1 MQLAN
6 TLGLYAFLSLI
17 PLVILYLIKPKPVE
31 KIIPSLMFLIK
42 NQKNAIKNSF
52 FQKLLRNLVFLLQLL
67 ALSVMAFSIVSPYI
81 ITSEA
86 VASQN
91 TIIII
96 DASASSQ
103 TIDNTK
109 TRFENSID
117 IAKDY
122 LQGKIS
128 IIVASSRPE
137 TILEDG
143 SKNQA
148 LSLLQTLKP
157 KDTKTNIESALY
169 EAESILGDRNG
180 RIMVISDFIVDDLN
194 ELVKA
199 KRILSSK
206 GINVEFISTWNKA
219 ENTGIIDLDVDKHNA
234 EAHVKNFN
242 DDDAEITAVI
252 IKEENTL
259 ETKSKTI
266 TAHSTE
272 IFNFE
277 TPTGIS
283 KIVINSDDDFKLDN
297 TAYISAPLKKQ
308 IDVLLITNVK
318 TNYLMKALQSSK
330 DINLKITE
338 PPIVQ
343 SIESSEIIIISDVDS
358 SLILPGTLEEISK
371 EVENGKSLIITA
383 QNDINQIG
391 ISWLLPVELNEKA
404 NNTKA
409 CVKVIN
415 EFTKQFENN
424 KCFTTLKKYFKA
436 IPKENTISIIE
447 ADDSSPLVALGRRG
461 EGNIIYYGI
470 IDGQTDFKTQT
481 SYPIFW
487 NELLSFLAEAGDIND
502 YNFRIDEKPSIDKAG
517 IYDNGNKVA
526 INLFDEDESDIS
538 RETMSFDNGEFISG
552 ISEEKVVLNLD
563 IYLIIFAIIIMF
575 FEIFYIKIRGDL

>member
-17 PLVILYLIKPKPVE
+17 PLIILYLIKPKPVE
-31 KIIPSLMFLIK
+31 KIVPSLMFLIK

-52 FQKLLRNLVFLLQLL
+52 FQKLLRNMVFLLQLL
-67 ALSVMAFSIVSPYI
+67 ALSIMAFSIASPYI
-81 ITSEA
+81 TTSEA

-91 TIIII
+91 TIIVI

-103 TIDNTK
+103 AINNGR
-109 TRFENSID
+109 TRFESSLD

-122 LQGKIS
+122 LQGKIN
-128 IIVASSRPE
+128 IIIASSSPE

-148 LSLLQTLKP
+148 LSLLQTLEP

-169 EAESILGDRNG
+169 EAESILADRNG
-180 RIMVISDFIVDDLN
+180 RIIVISDFIVDDIN
-194 ELVKA
+194 ELTKA

-219 ENTGIIDLDVDKHNA
+219 ENIGIIGFDIDKQNMA
-234 EAHVKNFN
+234 AYVKNFN
-242 DDDAEITAVI
+242 DNDAEITAAI
-252 IKEENTL
+252 IKEESTL
-259 ETKSKTI
+259 ETKSKII

-272 IFNFE
+272 IFDFE
-277 TPTGIS
+277 TPAGIS
-283 KIVINSDDDFKLDN
+283 KIVINSNDNFKLDN

-308 IDVLLITNVK
+308 TDVLLITNAK
-318 TNYLMKALQSSK
+318 TSYLMKALQSSK

-338 PPIVQ
+338 PPIIQ
-343 SIESSEIIIISDVDS
+343 GIESNEIIIINSIDGN
-358 SLILPGTLEEISK
+358 LILPGTLEEISR

-383 QNDINQIG
+383 QDDINQIG
-391 ISWLLPVELNEKA
+391 ISWILPVELNEKA

-409 CVKVIN
+409 CAKVIN

-424 KCFTTLKKYFKA
+424 KCFATVKTYFKA

-447 ADDSSPLVALGRRG
+447 ADDSSPLVALGKSG
-461 EGNIIYYGI
+461 KGNLVYYGI
-470 IDGQTDFKTQT
+470 IDGQADFKTQT

-517 IYDNGNKVA
+517 IYENGNKIA
-526 INLFDEDESDIS
+526 INLFDEDESDVS
-538 RETMSFDNGEFISG
+538 RETISFDNEDFVSG

-563 IYLIIFAIIIMF
+563 IYLIIFAIIIML
-575 FEIFYIKIRGDL
+575 FEIFYIKMRGDL

>member
-6 TLGLYAFLSLI
+6 TIGLYAFLSLI
-17 PLVILYLIKPKPVE
+17 PLIIIYLRKPKPVE

-42 NQKNAIKNSF
+42 NQKDATKHSF

-67 ALSVMAFSIVSPYI
+67 ALSIMAFSIVSPYI

-91 TIIII
+91 TVIII

-103 TIDNTK
+103 AINNGK

-122 LQGKIS
+122 LQGKVS
-128 IIVASSRPE
+128 IIVASGSPE
-137 TILEDG
+137 TILEHG
-143 SKNQA
+143 TKNQA
-148 LSLLQTLKP
+148 LSLLQTLEP
-157 KDTKTNIESALY
+157 KDTKTSIEGALY
-169 EAESILGDRNG
+169 EAESILNNKNG
-180 RIMVISDFIVDDLN
+180 RIIVISDFIVEDVN
-194 ELVKA
+194 ELLKA

-206 GINVEFISTWNKA
+206 DIDVEFISTWNKA
-219 ENTGIIDLDVDKHNA
+219 KNIGIIELGVNKYNTVVY
-234 EAHVKNFN
+234 VKNFN
-242 DDDAEITAVI
+242 DDDAEITAAMV
-252 IKEENTL
+252 KDGSAL
-259 ETKSKTI
+259 ETKSKII

-277 TPTGIS
+277 TPIGIS
-283 KIVINSDDDFKLDN
+283 EVTINSDDDFKLDN

-308 IDVLLITNVK
+308 IDVLLITNAK
-318 TNYLMKALQSSK
+318 TSYLMKALQSSK
-330 DINLKITE
+330 DINLKIAE

-343 SIESSEIIIISDVDS
+343 GIESSEIIIISNIDGN
-358 SLILPGTLEEISK
+358 LILPGTLEEISK

-383 QNDINQIG
+383 QDDINQIG

-424 KCFTTLKKYFKA
+424 MCFTIVKKYFKA
-436 IPKENTISIIE
+436 IPKNNTISIIE
-447 ADDSSPLVALGRRG
+447 ADDSSPLIALGKRG
-461 EGNIIYYGI
+461 KGNLVYYGI
-470 IDGQTDFKTQT
+470 IDEHTDFKTQT

-487 NELLSFLAEAGDIND
+487 NDLLNFLAETGDINN
-502 YNFRIDEKPSIDKAG
+502 YNFKIYEKPSIDKAG
-517 IYDNGNKVA
+517 IYDNGNKIAV
-526 INLFDEDESDIS
+526 NLLDEDESDIA
-538 RETMSFDNGEFISG
+538 RETLSFDNDEFVSG
-552 ISEEKVVLNLD
+552 ISQENVVLNLD
-563 IYLIIFAIIIMF
+563 IYLIIFAILIML

>member
-17 PLVILYLIKPKPVE
+17 PLIILYLIKPKPVE
-31 KIIPSLMFLIK
+31 KIVPSLMFLIK

-52 FQKLLRNLVFLLQLL
+52 FQKLLRNMVFLLQLL
-67 ALSVMAFSIVSPYI
+67 ALSIMAFSIASPYI
-81 ITSEA
+81 TTSEA

-91 TIIII
+91 TIIVI

-103 TIDNTK
+103 AINNGR
-109 TRFENSID
+109 TRFESSLD

-128 IIVASSRPE
+128 IIIASSSPE

-148 LSLLQTLKP
+148 LSLLQTLEP

-169 EAESILGDRNG
+169 EAESILADRNG
-180 RIMVISDFIVDDLN
+180 RIIVISDFIVDDIN
-194 ELVKA
+194 ELIKA

-219 ENTGIIDLDVDKHNA
+219 ENIGIIGFDIDKQNMA
-234 EAHVKNFN
+234 AYVKNFN
-242 DDDAEITAVI
+242 DNDAEITAAI
-252 IKEENTL
+252 IKEESTL
-259 ETKSKTI
+259 ETKSKII

-272 IFNFE
+272 IFDFE
-277 TPTGIS
+277 TPAGIS
-283 KIVINSDDDFKLDN
+283 KIVINSNDNFKLDN

-308 IDVLLITNVK
+308 TDVLLITNAK
-318 TNYLMKALQSSK
+318 TSYLMKALQSSK

-338 PPIVQ
+338 PPIIQ
-343 SIESSEIIIISDVDS
+343 GIESNEIIIINSIDGN
-358 SLILPGTLEEISK
+358 LILPGTLEEISR

-383 QNDINQIG
+383 QDDINQIG
-391 ISWLLPVELNEKA
+391 ISWILPVELNEKA

-409 CVKVIN
+409 CAKVIN

-424 KCFTTLKKYFKA
+424 KCFATVKTYFKA

-447 ADDSSPLVALGRRG
+447 ADDSSPLVALGKSG
-461 EGNIIYYGI
+461 KGNLVYYGI
-470 IDGQTDFKTQT
+470 IDGQADFKTQT

-517 IYDNGNKVA
+517 IYENGNKIA
-526 INLFDEDESDIS
+526 INLFDEDESDVS
-538 RETMSFDNGEFISG
+538 RETISFDNEDFVSG

-563 IYLIIFAIIIMF
+563 IYLIIFAIIIML
-575 FEIFYIKIRGDL
+575 FEIFYIKMRGDL

>member
-31 KIIPSLMFLIK
+31 RVVPSLMFLIK
-42 NQKNAIKNSF
+42 NQKRVTKDSF

-67 ALSVMAFSIVSPYI
+67 ALSMMAFSIASPYI
-81 ITSEA
+81 TTTEA
-86 VASQN
+86 VVSQN
-91 TIIII
+91 TVIII

-103 TIDNTK
+103 TISNGK

-128 IIVASSRPE
+128 IIVASGSPK

-143 SKNQA
+143 TKNRA
-148 LSLLQTLKP
+148 LSLIQTIEP
-157 KDTKTNIESALY
+157 KDTGTNIESALY
-169 EAESILGDRNG
+169 EAESVLNNRNG
-180 RIMVISDFIVDDLN
+180 RIIVISDFIVDDLN
-194 ELVKA
+194 ELLKA

-219 ENTGIIDLDVDKHNA
+219 ENIGIIGLDADKHNTA
-234 EAHVKNFN
+234 AYVKNF
-242 DDDAEITAVI
+242 DDDAEITAAI

-283 KIVINSDDDFKLDN
+283 KIVINSDDDLKLDN
-297 TAYISAPLKKQ
+297 IAYISAPLKKQ
-308 IDVLLITNVK
+308 IDVLLITNAK
-318 TNYLMKALQSSK
+318 KSYLMKALQSSK
-330 DINLKITE
+330 DINLKVTQ
-338 PPIVQ
+338 PPIVEG
-343 SIESSEIIIISDVDS
+343 IKSSEIIIISNVDGN
-358 SLILPGTLEEISK
+358 LILPGTLEEISR

-383 QNDINQIG
+383 QDNINQIG
-391 ISWLLPVELNEKA
+391 ISWLLPVELDGKA
-404 NNTKA
+404 NNTQA

-424 KCFTTLKKYFKA
+424 KCFTIVKKYFKA
-436 IPKENTISIIE
+436 VPKENTISIIE
-447 ADDSSPLVALGRRG
+447 ADDSSPLVALGKRG
-461 EGNIIYYGI
+461 KGNLVYYGI
-470 IDGQTDFKTQT
+470 IDEQTDFKTQT

-487 NELLSFLAEAGDIND
+487 NELLSFLAETGDIKD

-517 IYDNGNKVA
+517 IYDNGNKIA
-526 INLFDEDESDIS
+526 INLLDEDESDIS
-538 RETMSFDNGEFISG
+538 RETMSFDNDEFVSG

-563 IYLIIFAIIIMF
+563 IYLIIFAIVIMF

>member
-338 PPIVQ
+338 PPIIHG
-343 SIESSEIIIISDVDS
+343 IESSEIIIVSYVDS

>member
-17 PLVILYLIKPKPVE
+17 PLVIIYLRKPKPVE

-42 NQKNAIKNSF
+42 NQKDATKHSF

-67 ALSVMAFSIVSPYI
+67 ALSLMAFSIASPYI

-86 VASQN
+86 VTSQN
-91 TIIII
+91 TVIIV

-103 TIDNTK
+103 TINNGK
-109 TRFENSID
+109 TRFENSLD

-128 IIVASSRPE
+128 IIVASDTTE

-143 SKNQA
+143 TRNQA
-148 LSLLQTLKP
+148 LSLIQTIEP
-157 KDTKTNIESALY
+157 KDTKTNLEGALY
-169 EAESILGDRNG
+169 EAESLLEDKKG
-180 RIMVISDFIVDDLN
+180 RVVVISDFIVNDLN
-194 ELVKA
+194 ELLKA

-206 GINVEFISTWNKA
+206 SIDVKFISTWNKA
-219 ENTGIIDLDVDKHNA
+219 KNIGIINLNIDKYNTVA
-234 EAHVKNFN
+234 YVKNFN
-242 DDDAEITAVI
+242 DDDAEIITALV
-252 IKEENTL
+252 KDGSAL
-259 ETKSKTI
+259 ETKSKKI

-272 IFNFE
+272 VFNFE

-283 KIVINSDDDFKLDN
+283 EIKINSDDDFKLDN

-308 IDVLLITNVK
+308 IDVLLITNAK
-318 TNYLMKALQSSK
+318 TSYLMKALQSSK

-343 SIESSEIIIISDVDS
+343 GVNSNEIIIINDVNGN
-358 SLILPGTLEEISK
+358 LILPGTLEEISR
-371 EVENGKSLIITA
+371 EVGNGKDLIITA
-383 QNDINQIG
+383 QSDLNQIG
-391 ISWLLPVELNEKA
+391 ISWLLPVELNEKI

-409 CVKVIN
+409 CVKVVN

-424 KCFTTLKKYFKA
+424 RCFTTVTKYFKT
-436 IPKENTISIIE
+436 IPKNNAISIIE
-447 ADDSSPLVALGRRG
+447 ADDSSPLVALGKRG
-461 EGNIIYYGI
+461 KGSIVYYGL
-470 IDGQTDFKTQT
+470 IDEESDFKTQT

-487 NELLSFLAEAGDIND
+487 NELLNFLAETGDIKD
-502 YNFRIDEKPSIDKAG
+502 YNFRIDEKPSINKAG
-517 IYDNGNKVA
+517 IYDNGNKIAV
-526 INLFDEDESDIS
+526 NLLDEDESDIS
-538 RETMSFDNGEFISG
+538 RETMSFDEDEFVSG
-552 ISEEKVVLNLD
+552 ISQENIVLNLD

>member
-6 TLGLYAFLSLI
+6 ILGLYAFLSLI
-17 PLVILYLIKPKPVE
+17 PLIILYLIKPKPVE
-31 KIIPSLMFLIK
+31 KIVPSLMFLIK

-67 ALSVMAFSIVSPYI
+67 ALSIMAFSIASPYI
-81 ITSEA
+81 ITNEA

-91 TIIII
+91 TVIII

-103 TIDNTK
+103 TTNNGR
-109 TRFENSID
+109 TRFESSID

-128 IIVASSRPE
+128 IIIASSSPE

-143 SKNQA
+143 SINQA
-148 LSLLQTLKP
+148 LSLLQTLEP

-169 EAESILGDRNG
+169 EAESLLADKNG
-180 RIMVISDFIVDDLN
+180 RIIVISDFIVDDIN

-206 GINVEFISTWNKA
+206 DINVEFVSTWNKA
-219 ENTGIIDLDVDKHNA
+219 ENIGIIRLDIDKQNTVA
-234 EAHVKNFN
+234 YVKNFN
-242 DDDAEITAVI
+242 DNDAEITAAI
-252 IKEENTL
+252 IKEDDTL

-272 IFNFE
+272 IFDFE
-277 TPTGIS
+277 TPVGIS
-283 KIVINSDDDFKLDN
+283 KIVINSDDNFKLDN

-308 IDVLLITNVK
+308 TDVLLITNAK
-318 TNYLMKALQSSK
+318 TTYLMKALQSSK

-338 PPIVQ
+338 PPIIQ
-343 SIESSEIIIISDVDS
+343 GIESNEVIIINDIDGN
-358 SLILPGTLEEISK
+358 LILPGTLEEISR

-383 QNDINQIG
+383 QDDVNQIG
-391 ISWLLPVELNEKA
+391 VSWILPVELNEKA

-409 CVKVIN
+409 CAKVIN

-424 KCFTTLKKYFKA
+424 KCFAIVKTYFKA

-447 ADDSSPLVALGRRG
+447 ADDLSPLVALGKSG
-461 EGNIIYYGI
+461 KGNLVYYGI
-470 IDGQTDFKTQT
+470 IDMQADFKTQT

-487 NELLSFLAEAGDIND
+487 NEMISFLAGAGNIND
-502 YNFRIDEKPSIDKAG
+502 YNFRIDEKQSIDKAG
-517 IYDNGNKVA
+517 VYENGNKIA
-526 INLFDEDESDIS
+526 INLFDEDESDVS
-538 RETMSFDNGEFISG
+538 RETMSFDNEDFVSG

-563 IYLIIFAIIIMF
+563 AYLIIFAIIIML
-575 FEIFYIKIRGDL
+575 FEIFYIKVRGDL

>member
-31 KIIPSLMFLIK
+31 KIVPSLMFLIK

-67 ALSVMAFSIVSPYI
+67 ALSIMAFSIASPYI
-81 ITSEA
+81 MTSES
-86 VASQN
+86 VVSQN
-91 TIIII
+91 TVIII

-103 TIDNTK
+103 ATNNGR

-128 IIVASSRPE
+128 IVVASSSPE

-143 SKNQA
+143 TKNQA
-148 LSLLQTLKP
+148 LPLIQVIEP

-169 EAESILGDRNG
+169 ESESILGDRKG
-180 RIMVISDFIVDDLN
+180 RIIVISDFIVDDIN

-242 DDDAEITAVI
+242 DEDAEITAAI

-272 IFNFE
+272 IFDFE

-283 KIVINSDDDFKLDN
+283 KIVINSDDDFSLDN
-297 TAYISAPLKKQ
+297 TAYISAPLNKQ
-308 IDVLLITNVK
+308 INVLLITNAK
-318 TNYLMKALQSSK
+318 KSYIMDALQSSK

-338 PPIVQ
+338 PPIIQ
-343 SIESSEIIIISDVDS
+343 GIESSEIIIINNIDGN
-358 SLILPGTLEEISK
+358 LILPGTFEEIAK

-383 QNDINQIG
+383 QEDISQIG
-391 ISWLLPVELNEKA
+391 ISWLFPVELNEKA
-404 NNTKA
+404 NNTKVCA
-409 CVKVIN
+409 KVIN

-447 ADDSSPLVALGRRG
+447 ADDSSPLVALGKRG
-461 EGNIIYYGI
+461 EGSIIYYGI
-470 IDGQTDFKTQT
+470 IDEQTDFKTQI

-538 RETMSFDNGEFISG
+538 RETMSFDNEEFISG
-552 ISEEKVVLNLD
+552 ISEEKVALNLD
-563 IYLIIFAIIIMF
+563 IYLIIFAILIML

>member
-17 PLVILYLIKPKPVE
+17 PLVVLYLIKPKPIE
-31 KIIPSLMFLIK
+31 KVVPSLMFLIK
-42 NQKNAIKNSF
+42 NQRKITKDSF

-67 ALSVMAFSIVSPYI
+67 ALSIMAFSIASPYI
-81 ITSEA
+81 TTSEA
-86 VASQN
+86 VTSQN

-103 TIDNTK
+103 TIDNGR
-109 TRFENSID
+109 TRFESSIS

-128 IIVASSRPE
+128 IIVASESPE

-143 SKNQA
+143 TKNQA
-148 LSLLQTLKP
+148 LSLIQAIEP
-157 KDTKTNIESALY
+157 KDTGTNIESALY
-169 EAESILGDRNG
+169 EAESILGERKG
-180 RIMVISDFIVDDLN
+180 RIVVISDFIVEDVN
-194 ELVKA
+194 ELSKA

-206 GINVEFISTWNKA
+206 DIDVKFISTWNKA
-219 ENTGIIDLDVDKHNA
+219 KNIGIIDLDIDKHNTA
-234 EAHVKNFN
+234 AYVKNFN
-242 DDDAEITAVI
+242 DDDAEITIALV
-252 IKEENTL
+252 KDSSAL
-259 ETKSKTI
+259 ETKSKKI
-266 TAHSTE
+266 TAKSTE
-272 IFNFE
+272 VFSFE
-277 TPTGIS
+277 TPPGIS
-283 KIVINSDDDFKLDN
+283 EIKINSDDDFKLDN

-308 IDVLLITNVK
+308 IDVLLITNAK
-318 TNYLMKALQSSK
+318 TSYLMKALQSSK

-343 SIESSEIIIISDVDS
+343 GIESNEVIIISGIDG
-358 SLILPGTLEEISK
+358 SLILPGTLEEISR
-371 EVENGKSLIITA
+371 EVGNGKSLIITA
-383 QNDINQIG
+383 QDDLNKIG
-391 ISWLLPVELNEKA
+391 ISWLLPVDLNEKA

-424 KCFTTLKKYFKA
+424 KCFTIVKKYFKA
-436 IPKENTISIIE
+436 IPKDNAISIIE
-447 ADDSSPLVALGRRG
+447 ADDSSPLVALGKNG
-461 EGNIIYYGI
+461 KGNLVYYGI
-470 IDGQTDFKTQT
+470 IDEQTDFKTQT

-487 NELLSFLAEAGDIND
+487 NELLNFLAEAGDIKD

-517 IYDNGNKVA
+517 IYDNGNKIAV
-526 INLFDEDESDIS
+526 NLLNEYESDIAK
-538 RETMSFDNGEFISG
+538 ETIDFDEQGFVSG
-552 ISEEKVVLNLD
+552 ISEEKVVVNLD

>member
-6 TLGLYAFLSLI
+6 TIGLYAFLSLI
-17 PLVILYLIKPKPVE
+17 PLIIIYLRKPKPVE

-42 NQKNAIKNSF
+42 NQKDATKHSF

-67 ALSVMAFSIVSPYI
+67 ALSIMAFSIASPYI

-91 TIIII
+91 TVIII

-103 TIDNTK
+103 AINNGK

-122 LQGKIS
+122 LQGKVS
-128 IIVASSRPE
+128 IIVASGSPE
-137 TILEDG
+137 TILEHG
-143 SKNQA
+143 TKNQA
-148 LSLLQTLKP
+148 LSLLQTLEP
-157 KDTKTNIESALY
+157 KDTKTSIEGALY
-169 EAESILGDRNG
+169 EAESILNNKNG
-180 RIMVISDFIVDDLN
+180 RIIVISDFIVEDVN
-194 ELVKA
+194 ELLKA

-206 GINVEFISTWNKA
+206 DINVEFISTWNKA
-219 ENTGIIDLDVDKHNA
+219 KNIGIIELGVNKYNT
-234 EAHVKNFN
+234 VVYIKNFN
-242 DDDAEITAVI
+242 DNDAEITAAMV
-252 IKEENTL
+252 KDGSAL
-259 ETKSKTI
+259 ETKSKII

-277 TPTGIS
+277 TPIGIS
-283 KIVINSDDDFKLDN
+283 EVTINSDDDFKLDN

-308 IDVLLITNVK
+308 IDVLLITNAK
-318 TNYLMKALQSSK
+318 TSYLMKALQSSK
-330 DINLKITE
+330 DINLKIAE

-343 SIESSEIIIISDVDS
+343 GIESSEIIIISNINGN
-358 SLILPGTLEEISK
+358 LILPGTLEEISRK
-371 EVENGKSLIITA
+371 VEDGKSLIITA
-383 QNDINQIG
+383 QDDINQIG

-424 KCFTTLKKYFKA
+424 MCFTIVKKYFKA
-436 IPKENTISIIE
+436 IPKNNTISIIE
-447 ADDSSPLVALGRRG
+447 ADDSSPLIALGKKG
-461 EGNIIYYGI
+461 KGNLVYYGI
-470 IDGQTDFKTQT
+470 IDEHTDFKTQT

-487 NELLSFLAEAGDIND
+487 NDLLNFLAETGDINN
-502 YNFRIDEKPSIDKAG
+502 YNFKIYEKPSIDKAG
-517 IYDNGNKVA
+517 IYDNGNKIAV
-526 INLFDEDESDIS
+526 NLLDEDESDIA
-538 RETMSFDNGEFISG
+538 RETLSFDNDEFVSG
-552 ISEEKVVLNLD
+552 ISQENVVLNLD

>member
-563 IYLIIFAIIIMF
+563 IYLIIFAIIIML

>member
-17 PLVILYLIKPKPVE
+17 PLIILYLIKPKPVE
-31 KIIPSLMFLIK
+31 KIVPSLMFLIK

-52 FQKLLRNLVFLLQLL
+52 FQKLLRNMVFLLQLL
-67 ALSVMAFSIVSPYI
+67 ALSIMAFSIASPYI
-81 ITSEA
+81 TTSEA

-91 TIIII
+91 TIIVI

-103 TIDNTK
+103 AINNGR
-109 TRFENSID
+109 TRFESSLD

-122 LQGKIS
+122 LQGKIN
-128 IIVASSRPE
+128 IIIASSSPE

-148 LSLLQTLKP
+148 LSLLQTLEP

-169 EAESILGDRNG
+169 EAESILADRNG
-180 RIMVISDFIVDDLN
+180 RIIVISDFIVDDIN
-194 ELVKA
+194 ELIKA

-219 ENTGIIDLDVDKHNA
+219 ENIGIIGFDIDKQNMA
-234 EAHVKNFN
+234 AYVKNFN
-242 DDDAEITAVI
+242 DNDAEITAAI
-252 IKEENTL
+252 IKEESTL
-259 ETKSKTI
+259 ETKSKII

-272 IFNFE
+272 IFDFE
-277 TPTGIS
+277 TPAGIS
-283 KIVINSDDDFKLDN
+283 KIVINSNDNFKLDN

-308 IDVLLITNVK
+308 TDVLLITNAK
-318 TNYLMKALQSSK
+318 TSYLMKALQSSK

-338 PPIVQ
+338 PPIIQ
-343 SIESSEIIIISDVDS
+343 GIESNEIIIINSIDGN
-358 SLILPGTLEEISK
+358 LILPGTLEEISR

-383 QNDINQIG
+383 QDDINQIG
-391 ISWLLPVELNEKA
+391 ISWILPVELNEKA

-409 CVKVIN
+409 CAKVIN

-424 KCFTTLKKYFKA
+424 KCFATVKTYFKA

-447 ADDSSPLVALGRRG
+447 ADDSSPLVALGKSG
-461 EGNIIYYGI
+461 KGNLVYYGI
-470 IDGQTDFKTQT
+470 IDGQADFKTQT

-517 IYDNGNKVA
+517 IYENGNKIA
-526 INLFDEDESDIS
+526 INLFDEDESDVS
-538 RETMSFDNGEFISG
+538 RETISFDNEDFVSG

-563 IYLIIFAIIIMF
+563 IYLIIFAIIIML
-575 FEIFYIKIRGDL
+575 FEIFYIKMRGDL